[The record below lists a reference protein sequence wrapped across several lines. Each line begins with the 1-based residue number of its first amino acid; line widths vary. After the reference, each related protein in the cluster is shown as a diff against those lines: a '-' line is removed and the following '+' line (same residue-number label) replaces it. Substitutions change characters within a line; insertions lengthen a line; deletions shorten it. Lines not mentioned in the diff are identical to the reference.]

1 MLPRGRSH
9 TNMMHMK
16 RMEQIEQMLQ
26 NQMSGAELMAKAASN
41 GGLNERRGPP
51 EMLRLNVGGRSAI
64 LAMDVIRLRLDS
76 SRLAEFCDKSH
87 IERLTACDSYL
98 EATNE
103 YYFAR
108 APTIFEIVVDY
119 FVTGTLHLP
128 TNECQIKIRDELN
141 YWRIPLSNI
150 SPCCRFE
157 DGNPQQNGTLPRF
170 SSNDPVDESNS
181 EAFEKVVFGKQR
193 FSAWQFLE
201 NPRSSTGAKIFSAVS
216 ASFVLFSLTGLILS
230 SCPDFQIDE
239 ETMTPHWTIAAIE
252 IVCMLFFTLEYV
264 ARFAVSPQ
272 KWEFAK
278 SPLNCIDLATILPFF
293 AEECMPLF
301 GIRNIELRNLRGPM
315 IVMRVL
321 RVMRVVRIFKLA
333 RYSTGLR
340 AFGDTMRKS
349 ASEFSLLAM
358 FLLSG
363 IMLFSTAVYF
373 FERDEPNTKFY
384 SIPQSWWWC
393 ISTMTTVG
401 YGDLVPVTIGGKI
414 VAASASVCGII
425 VLAFPISMILDKFAE
440 STTGFKKDDYVTLQR
455 PAVLI
460 DNQQVMANNR
470 FKIRLNTPLIQ
481 SPIEQEHFNL
491 NVGGKRF
498 CFRTDVVLTC
508 CQDSLLSTLIKS
520 DHEKRVLILDG
531 FDERT
536 KEYYLER
543 NANVATNVLE
553 YFVTGKL
560 HKPFNCCPERFTEEL
575 KFWNLYNVEF
585 AGCCAPSM
593 NISFNYK
600 KDLVEEEHE
609 FDGARL
615 FVWRIMEDPS
625 YSIWSKLFSIVSIFF
640 IFASIVGLIL
650 GSMPEFQEDNR
661 YAQGYWVFHQ
671 RQRHRTDL
679 DDSIG
684 ARNLAAHNLTGY
696 SYRATDNPTH
706 QLVFLEYICISWFT
720 IEFLLRFVVAPRK
733 QKFMKQPMNIIDLLT
748 ILPVYIELV
757 LFQLG
762 IYAETLKEFTAAM
775 IVIRVLRTL
784 RMARVFKMARYSSG
798 LQIFGQTLRT
808 SIFELSLLLV
818 LIVTGT
824 LFFATLMF
832 YTERENEHSD
842 FTSIPAACWWAV
854 ITITTVGYG
863 EMIVQTALG
872 KVVATTAAIC
882 GIIILAFP
890 VSLIV
895 ENFAQA
901 QHWALI
907 EAQMRQA
914 QVSALANNLV
924 MKRGQSR
931 RRRAENEGK
940 QTKNQTSLL
949 HSTTAAV

>member
-9 TNMMHMK
+9 ANMMHMK
-16 RMEQIEQMLQ
+16 RMEQIEQLLK

-41 GGLNERRGPP
+41 GGLDERRGPP

-76 SRLAEFCDKSH
+76 SRLADFCDKTHTEKIS
-87 IERLTACDSYL
+87 ECDLFL

-103 YYFAR
+103 YYFER
-108 APTIFEIVVDY
+108 SPTIFDLIVDY
-119 FVTGTLHLP
+119 YVTGKLHLP
-128 TNECQIKIRDELN
+128 TDACAIKIRDELN

-157 DGNPQQNGTLPRF
+157 DGSPQPNGTLPRF
-170 SSNDPVDESNS
+170 ASNDPVDESNS

-201 NPRSSTGAKIFSAVS
+201 NPRSSNGAKIFSAVS

-264 ARFAVSPQ
+264 ARFVVSPQ

-440 STTGFKKDDYVTLQR
+440 STTGFKKDEYVTLQR

-460 DNQQVMANNR
+460 DNQQMMANNR
-470 FKIRLNTPLIQ
+470 FKSMRK
-481 SPIEQEHFNL
+481 SKRYHFNL

-498 CFRTDVVLTC
+498 SFRSDVVLTC
-508 CQDSLLSTLIKS
+508 RQDSLLSTLIKA
-520 DHEKRVLILDG
+520 DHSKRLLILDG
-531 FDERT
+531 FDERA

-543 NANVATNVLE
+543 NATVATNVLE
-553 YFVTGKL
+553 YFVT
-560 HKPFNCCPERFTEEL
+560 
-575 KFWNLYNVEF
+575 
-585 AGCCAPSM
+585 
-593 NISFNYK
+593 
-600 KDLVEEEHE
+600 
-609 FDGARL
+609 
-615 FVWRIMEDPS
+615 
-625 YSIWSKLFSIVSIFF
+625 
-640 IFASIVGLIL
+640 GLIL

-661 YAQGYWVFHQ
+661 YAQGYSVFHQ
-671 RQRHRTDL
+671 RQRHRTDKL

-696 SYRATDNPTH
+696 VYKPTDNPN
-706 QLVFLEYICISWFT
+706 QKLVVLEYICISWFT
-720 IEFLLRFVVAPRK
+720 FEFLLRFLVAPRK

-748 ILPVYIELV
+748 VLPVYIELV

-863 EMIVQTALG
+863 EMVVQTALG
-872 KVVATTAAIC
+872 KLVATTAAIC

-901 QHWALI
+901 QHLAKI
-907 EAQMRQA
+907 EVQMRQA
-914 QVSALANNLV
+914 QMSAVANNLV

-940 QTKNQTSLL
+940 QTKSQTTLL